1 MIHQNVGRHVLQ
13 RVWSEAVRYTDR
25 DHARIASSIH
35 VDVRVADDYRFFR
48 LDADFLQ

>member
-1 MIHQNVGRHVLQ
+1 MRG
-13 RVWSEAVRYTDR
+13 EAVGNADGPEAGVT
-25 DHARIASSIH
+25 AGFH